1 MIVNFSTRYGQLT
14 LLGDSAVTLLKL
26 AGHSGTV
33 PGAVLAADLPGFRA
47 RLRAGL
53 DEQGDAISPPPP
65 KATAPSDDENGDD
78 VARPGQVTL
87 RMRAVPLIEMIEIAI
102 ARGSDLMWERG

>member
-1 MIVNFSTRYGQLT
+1 MIVNFSTRYGRLT
-14 LLGDSAVTLLKL
+14 LLGDSAITLLKL

-33 PGAVLAADLPGFRA
+33 PSAVLAADLPGFLA

-53 DEQGDAISPPPP
+53 QAQGGLASPQPQKQPGPDED
-65 KATAPSDDENGDD
+65 DDERD
-78 VARPGQVTL
+78 RPGQVTL
-87 RMRAVPLIEMIEIAI
+87 SMRAAPLVEMIENAI

>member
-14 LLGDSAVTLLKL
+14 LLGESAVTLLKL

-33 PGAVLAADLPGFRA
+33 PGAVLAADLPGFLA

-53 DEQGDAISPPPP
+53 AEQGDAASPPSP
-65 KATAPSDDENGDD
+65 KSAALNDDEDSD
-78 VARPGQVTL
+78 AAKPGQVTL
-87 RMRAVPLIEMIEIAI
+87 RKRAVPLIDMIETAI